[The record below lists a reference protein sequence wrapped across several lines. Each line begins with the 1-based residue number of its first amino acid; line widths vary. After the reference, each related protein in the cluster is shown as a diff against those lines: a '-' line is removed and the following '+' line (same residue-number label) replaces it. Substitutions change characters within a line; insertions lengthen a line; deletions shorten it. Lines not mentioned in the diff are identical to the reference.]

1 MCGELVIA
9 IISVCLFI
17 ISETIPKL
25 KLKCCDS
32 DENKIASV
40 HELLKELTKKLT
52 QRNLNIRAA
61 DQWRLHAIF
70 ARCPW
75 AAHVA
80 WCPHVCTQGNS

>member
-9 IISVCLFI
+9 IITGVLFI
-17 ISETIPKL
+17 ISEIIPKL

-52 QRNLNIRAA
+52 QRNLNIN
-61 DQWRLHAIF
+61 H
-70 ARCPW
+70 
-75 AAHVA
+75 
-80 WCPHVCTQGNS
+80 